1 MHAYLKS
8 ALWCAAATLLPA
20 TTALAQGVGVTPYD
34 TYRDAYGSPHYTGNL
49 TPLPD
54 DRDLLGPSVAL
65 GDPFLERTRPARGF
79 GEIEDVDAKFWEYQ
93 ADRMRQRRQGI
104 IDNR

>member
-1 MHAYLKS
+1 MHPRFKA
-8 ALWCAAATLLPA
+8 ALWCAAATFLPA
-20 TTALAQGVGVTPYD
+20 VALAQGVGVTPYD

-49 TPLPD
+49 TPLRD

-79 GEIEDVDAKFWEYQ
+79 GEIEDVGAGFWEYQ
-93 ADRMRQRRQGI
+93 ADRMRQRRQSI